1 MTKPFAFLAVLVLA
15 GSPATLY
22 AQPRPSVEEQNAN
35 ETRERVRQIL
45 EQYPPSLRQ
54 VLRCDPSLLNRPE
67 YLTTYPTLAA
77 YVTQHPEI
85 AHNPVFF
92 LSGGCGGGGGSMEG
106 RSQVAIS
113 LENIFV
119 GLEVMLG
126 VMFGIGTIG
135 WILRSGIDYRR
146 WQRAMKIQ
154 TEAHTKIVDR
164 LASNDD
170 LITYM
175 NSAAGQRFLMAAPM
189 APSPIDTPAM
199 PVAAP
204 INRILWSVQA
214 GVILAVAGAG
224 LFIAKSGIIDEAAQ
238 AMQVLAILVMAL
250 GFGFVL
256 SALASWALSRQFG
269 LVQSRTDHA

>member
-1 MTKPFAFLAVLVLA
+1 MTKTCALLAVLVLA
-15 GSPATLY
+15 GSPAKLF
-22 AQPRPSVEEQNAN
+22 AQPTPSVDEQNAH
-35 ETRERVRQIL
+35 ETRERLRQML

-54 VLRCDPSLLNRPE
+54 VLRCDPSLLARPD
-67 YLTTYPTLAA
+67 YMATYPTLAA
-77 YVTQHPEI
+77 YVAQHAEI
-85 AHNPVFF
+85 GHNPSFF
-92 LSGGCGGGGGSMEG
+92 LSGGCGGGDMEG

-126 VMFGIGTIG
+126 VMFGIGTVG

-146 WQRAMKIQ
+146 WQRAMRIQ
-154 TEAHTKIVDR
+154 TDAHTKIVDR

-175 NSAAGQRFLMAAPM
+175 NSAAGQRFLTAAPM
-189 APSPIDTPAM
+189 GAAVIDTHAL
-199 PVAAP
+199 PVNAP

-214 GVILAVAGAG
+214 GVVLAVAGIG
-224 LFIAKSGIIDEAAQ
+224 LFIAKSSIIDEAAQ
-238 AMQVLAILVMAL
+238 AMHVLAILVMAL

>member
-1 MTKPFAFLAVLVLA
+1 MTRTVALLAALVLA
-15 GSPATLY
+15 GTVPLSS
-22 AQPRPSVEEQNAN
+22 QPKPSVDEQNAN
-35 ETRERVRQIL
+35 ETRDRVRQIL
-45 EQYPPSLRQ
+45 DQYPPSLRQ
-54 VLRCDPSLLNRPE
+54 VLRCDPSLLNRPD
-67 YLTTYPTLAA
+67 YMTTYPTLAA

-85 AHNPVFF
+85 GHNPSFF
-92 LSGGCGGGGGSMEG
+92 IGGGCGSVNVES
-106 RSQVAIS
+106 RSQIPHA

-146 WQRAMKIQ
+146 WQRAMRIQ

-164 LASNDD
+164 LASNED
-170 LITYM
+170 LVAYM
-175 NSAAGQRFLMAAPM
+175 NSAAGQRFLAAAPM
-189 APSPIDTPAM
+189 APAPFDTYAM
-199 PVAAP
+199 PLNAP
-204 INRILWSVQA
+204 VNRILWSVQA
-214 GVILAVAGAG
+214 GVVLAVAGAG
-224 LFIAKSGIIDEAAQ
+224 LFVAKNSIVDEAAQ

>member
-1 MTKPFAFLAVLVLA
+1 MTKTRAFLAVLVLA
-15 GSPATLY
+15 GSPAILS
-22 AQPRPSVEEQNAN
+22 AQPKPSVDEQNAN

-67 YLTTYPTLAA
+67 YMTTYPTLAA

-85 AHNPVFF
+85 AHNPLFF
-92 LSGGCGGGGGSMEG
+92 IGGGCGGGNLEP
-106 RSQVAIS
+106 RSQMANA

-126 VMFGIGTIG
+126 VMFGIGTVG

-189 APSPIDTPAM
+189 APTSADAPAM
-199 PVAAP
+199 PVNAP

-214 GVILAVAGAG
+214 GVVLAVAGAG
-224 LFIAKSGIIDEAAQ
+224 LFVAKNGIIDEAAQ
-238 AMQVLAILVMAL
+238 AMQVLGILVMAL
-250 GFGFVL
+250 GLGFVL

-269 LVQSRTDHA
+269 LVQSRADHA

>member
-1 MTKPFAFLAVLVLA
+1 MTKTVAFLAVLVLA
-15 GSPATLY
+15 GSPAILA
-22 AQPRPSVEEQNAN
+22 AQPKPSVEEQNAG

-45 EQYPPSLRQ
+45 DQYPPSLRQ

-67 YLTTYPTLAA
+67 YMTTYPALAA

-85 AHNPVFF
+85 AHNPGFF
-92 LSGGCGGGGGSMEG
+92 LSGGCGGGNQES
-106 RSQVAIS
+106 RSSQVAIS

-126 VMFGIGTIG
+126 VMFGIGTVG

-189 APSPIDTPAM
+189 APAPADTQAM
-199 PVAAP
+199 PVTAP

-214 GVILAVAGAG
+214 GVVLAVAGAG
-224 LFIAKSGIIDEAAQ
+224 LFIAKNGILDEAAQ
-238 AMQVLAILVMAL
+238 AMQVLGILVMAL
-250 GFGFVL
+250 GFGFIL

-269 LVQSRTDHA
+269 LVQSRADHA

>member
-1 MTKPFAFLAVLVLA
+1 MTKTCALLAVLVLA
-15 GSPATLY
+15 GSPATLL
-22 AQPRPSVEEQNAN
+22 AQPTPSVDEQNAH
-35 ETRERVRQIL
+35 ETRERLRQML

-54 VLRCDPSLLNRPE
+54 VLRCDPSLLARPE
-67 YLTTYPTLAA
+67 YMATYPTLAA
-77 YVTQHPEI
+77 YVAQHAEI
-85 AHNPVFF
+85 GHNPSFF
-92 LSGGCGGGGGSMEG
+92 LSGGCGGGDMEG

-126 VMFGIGTIG
+126 VMFGIGTVG

-146 WQRAMKIQ
+146 WQRAMRIQ
-154 TEAHTKIVDR
+154 TDAHTKIVDR

-175 NSAAGQRFLMAAPM
+175 NSAAGQRFLTAAPM
-189 APSPIDTPAM
+189 GAAVIDTHAL
-199 PVAAP
+199 PVNAP
-204 INRILWSVQA
+204 VNRILWSVQA
-214 GVILAVAGAG
+214 GVVLAVAGIG
-224 LFIAKSGIIDEAAQ
+224 LFIAKSSIIDEAAQ
-238 AMQVLAILVMAL
+238 AMHVLAILVMAL